1 MRNLSGLV
9 LWISEMVKQWSMLH
23 LWHTQSWDR
32 RWDWKD
38 FWFNSLGCYIIFAST
53 YNTHT
58 HTETDGH
65 FYIDAG
71 VRVMTLG
78 YYPLCEVAQYLL
90 DWDKVLEAQPAN
102 CMETMQH
109 VGDIFSRSRSIAS
122 LRGLRLNAGWWTE
135 SSIPGPHEW
144 GHLVNFDYWAL
155 NRFHFMQCHRC
166 HQSSRSLRVDGV
178 GLDHIR
184 HDDFE
189 DAQSPRLHVI
199 TMSCTKSTL
208 K

>member
-1 MRNLSGLV
+1 MINAAFMTYTKLRQEMRLEGL
-9 LWISEMVKQWSMLH
+9 LIQFTGMLY
-23 LWHTQSWDR
+23 
-32 RWDWKD
+32 
-38 FWFNSLGCYIIFAST
+38 YICI
-53 YNTHT
+53 YLQYTHT

-122 LRGLRLNAGWWTE
+122 LRGLRLNAG
-135 SSIPGPHEW
+135 
-144 GHLVNFDYWAL
+144 
-155 NRFHFMQCHRC
+155 
-166 HQSSRSLRVDGV
+166 
-178 GLDHIR
+178 
-184 HDDFE
+184 
-189 DAQSPRLHVI
+189 
-199 TMSCTKSTL
+199 
-208 K
+208 